1 MDSGRTG
8 ICALGSMAE
17 FRINIS
23 NLSEGVHDYSLG
35 AETSKIGLDGR
46 FGPEIRIAVRL
57 EKSSRQIFLRTGIH
71 TNAVFVCDRC
81 LENFRRQIDTAYAI
95 VYVNGGRSM
104 AGAGKEEEVHV
115 LPSDANYIDLDE
127 DIRQYVLLAVPPK
140 LLCTEE
146 CRGLC
151 PLCGINKNRETCSC
165 TAADIDPRWD
175 ALKKLSHN

>member
-1 MDSGRTG
+1 
-8 ICALGSMAE
+8 MAE

-23 NLSEGVHDYSLG
+23 NLSEGTHEYSLE
-35 AETSKIGLDGR
+35 AATSKIGLDNR
-46 FGPEIRIAVRL
+46 FGPEIRVAVKL
-57 EKSSRQIFLRTGIH
+57 EKSSRQIYLRSDMRTAATFI
-71 TNAVFVCDRC
+71 CDRC
-81 LENFRRQIDTAYAI
+81 LENFDRKIDAVYSI
-95 VYVNGGRSM
+95 VYVSNGRTM

-115 LPSDANYIDLDE
+115 IPADASYIDLDE

-151 PLCGINKNRETCSC
+151 PLCGINRNRETCSC
-165 TAADIDPRWD
+165 TTADLDPRWD